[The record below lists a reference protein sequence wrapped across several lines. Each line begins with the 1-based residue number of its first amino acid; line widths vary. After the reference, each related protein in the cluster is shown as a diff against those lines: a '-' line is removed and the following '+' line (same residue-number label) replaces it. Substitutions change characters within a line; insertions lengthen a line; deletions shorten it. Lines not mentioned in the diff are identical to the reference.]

1 MFCVWVCLCVY
12 VCGWV
17 FGVGWGGGGVGSPDV
32 SAFATSALP
41 SLIGSMR
48 KDNIRVAFIGDQV
61 AVGGARAG

>member
-1 MFCVWVCLCVY
+1 MCV
-12 VCGWV
+12 
-17 FGVGWGGGGVGSPDV
+17 GGSLVWDGGRGVGSPDV

>member
-1 MFCVWVCLCVY
+1 M
-12 VCGWV
+12 GW
-17 FGVGWGGGGVGSPDV
+17 GGGVGSPDV

>member
-1 MFCVWVCLCVY
+1 M
-12 VCGWV
+12 GW
-17 FGVGWGGGGVGSPDV
+17 GGGGGGVGSPDV

>member
-1 MFCVWVCLCVY
+1 MCVCLWVGLW
-12 VCGWV
+12 CGM
-17 FGVGWGGGGVGSPDV
+17 GGGGLGSPDV